1 MIMNNDIEK
10 TEFFEILEDGSIPAS
25 KSKILLEKIPHSTFM
40 SLDKEEDLLEKR
52 KSLWTEEYFRT
63 QSSHLQRINFSKEL
77 CDHLI
82 NVKSYLQDI
91 GAKGFSITD
100 SLPKEVS
107 SIEENLTER
116 EKSIDIP
123 LSSIS
128 EYLNDPTELL
138 KNYNPEKNLEEA
150 IVKNDINEVQSILK
164 FNLNNNRLA
173 IKDVL
178 QTILFVSQRFP
189 EALPE
194 YQIDKFSLATSEDE
208 NVWDRNYFFLQQSY
222 LNHNFAVERLMHLIN
237 VRDYLAQKG
246 VEGFKHIKVQPKPE
260 SNQTSGSYSN
270 SEKSSHK
277 KQENSFIKTAVIIG
291 GAVLAGILALI
302 AKLR

>member
-1 MIMNNDIEK
+1 MAKLDFLK
-10 TEFFEILEDGSIPAS
+10 TLEYGSTPAS
-25 KSKILLEKIPHSTFM
+25 KSKILLEQIPHSTFM
-40 SLDKEEDLLEKR
+40 PFDEEEDIVEEKQ
-52 KSLWTEEYFRT
+52 SSWTEEYFRT
-63 QSSHLQRINFSKEL
+63 QSSHLQRVNFSKEL

-128 EYLNDPTELL
+128 EYLNNPTALL
-138 KNYNPEKNLEEA
+138 KNYNPEKNMEEA
-150 IVKNDINEVQSILK
+150 IVKKDINEVQSILK
-164 FNLNNNRLA
+164 FNLNNNRLV

-178 QTILFVSQRFP
+178 QMMIFVSQRFP

-194 YQIDKFSLATSEDE
+194 YQIDKFSLAIIEDE
-208 NVWDRNYFFLQQSY
+208 SIWDRNYFFLQQSY
-222 LNHNFAVERLMHLIN
+222 LNHNFAIERLMHLIN
-237 VRDYLAQKG
+237 VRDHLAQKG
-246 VEGFKHIKVQPKPE
+246 VKGFEHIKVQPKPKPE
-260 SNQTSGSYSN
+260 SNQTAGSYSN

-277 KQENSFIKTAVIIG
+277 KQENSFMKTAVIIG